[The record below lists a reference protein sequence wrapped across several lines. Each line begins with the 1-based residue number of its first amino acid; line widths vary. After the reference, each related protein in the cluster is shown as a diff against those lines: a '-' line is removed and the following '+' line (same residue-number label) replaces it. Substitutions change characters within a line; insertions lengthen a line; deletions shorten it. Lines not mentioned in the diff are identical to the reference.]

1 MDILISFSIIL
12 VLILL
17 NGMFVAAEFAII
29 GIRPSR
35 VEQLADEGNRTARR
49 LLEVVKNPP
58 KVDRYIA
65 TAQLGITLAS
75 LGLGMVGEPSV
86 AHLLEVP
93 LHDWL
98 GLSDEVLH
106 TVSFLIGLSIITYL
120 HVVIG
125 EMVPKSLSLQN
136 AERAVLLLAGPMF
149 FIQGVFSLAVTGLNR
164 IGLFTLRVLRVPPPA
179 KGSRLHTPD
188 ELELIISDSVAGGMM
203 EESEHRIVSNIFEFA
218 ELRVEQVMTPRVKV
232 DAIPVTITE
241 TEVLEHMFHSPHS
254 RLPVYEDSLDNIIG
268 LLHLKELA
276 QQQLAKKPFDL
287 HAILHV
293 IPSVPEGTSA
303 EKLLSKLKRERV
315 HMAIVL
321 DEYGGTAGIVTM
333 EDLIEQIM
341 GDVRDEFD
349 VEKQPSI
356 MVLKP
361 GHLLVEGDV
370 RLHELTEYLDI
381 GDPDS
386 YEVDSIGGL
395 LLSQITLPPAKGDQ
409 AVVNK
414 MTLRAEEVNGLTI
427 ERLSVLYTPQATST
441 DA

>member
-1 MDILISFSIIL
+1 MDILLAVSIIA

-35 VEQLADEGNRTARR
+35 IEQLSDEGNRTARR
-49 LLEVVKNPP
+49 LLGVVKNPA

-75 LGLGMVGEPSV
+75 LGLGMVGEPSI
-86 AHLLEVP
+86 AHLLEIP

-98 GLSDEVLH
+98 GLSNETLH
-106 TVSFLIGLSIITYL
+106 TVSFFIGLSIITYL

-136 AERAVLLLAGPMF
+136 AERAVLLLAAPMF
-149 FIQGVFSLAVTGLNR
+149 FTQGIFSIAITGLNR
-164 IGLFTLRVLRVPPPA
+164 IGLLTLRILRVPPPE

-203 EESEHRIVSNIFEFA
+203 EEAEHRIVSNIFDFA

-232 DAIPVTITE
+232 DAIPVTMSE
-241 TEVLEHMFHSPHS
+241 TELLEYMFRSNHS
-254 RLPVYEDSLDNIIG
+254 RLPVYEDTLDNIIG
-268 LLHLKELA
+268 LLHLKDLA
-276 QQQLAKKPFDL
+276 QQQLSKKPFDL
-287 HAILHV
+287 REMTHP

-303 EKLLSKLKRERV
+303 EKLLSRMKRERV
-315 HMAIVL
+315 HMGIVL

-333 EDLIEQIM
+333 EDLIEQVM

-349 VEKQPSI
+349 VETQPAI
-356 MVLKP
+356 QIVEP

-395 LLSQITLPPAKGDQ
+395 LLSHITLPPTKGDQ
-409 AVVNK
+409 AVVNN

-427 ERLSVLYTPQATST
+427 ERLSIHFPPDSKTG
-441 DA
+441 